1 MDEVLNSL
9 EIPNNIGFSI
19 NLDTFV
25 SFFDDIKDRHNFIR
39 KITKKADF
47 MSQFFSEDFHNYVIS
62 LSLQSVNGKKVLKLD
77 EKIGITKEEKEK
89 MDKLSNL
96 DKEIEEKEKRL
107 LVIEDQLKDREEKT
121 KNTESELKE
130 MIETYKNKVLSLQV
144 EMLRNIEDVKNG
156 LQISSLNEKRKE
168 LK

>member
-89 MDKLSNL
+89 
-96 DKEIEEKEKRL
+96 RL
-107 LVIEDQLKDREEKT
+107 LMIEDQLKDREEKT

-130 MIETYKNKVLSLQV
+130 MIETYKNKVLALQV